1 LSKAEAPILG
11 VGAVVFHNNAVLLVK
26 RKNPPNAGQWAVPGG
41 KVKFGET
48 LQAAAERELFEETGV
63 SIRAGE
69 VIYQFE
75 VIEHDAAG
83 NVQLHFVVVDLHAD
97 YLSGE
102 PQAADDVSKAQWI
115 ERGECA
121 RLEINEITRTLLKE
135 KYHFP

>member
-1 LSKAEAPILG
+1 M
-11 VGAVVFHNNAVLLVK
+11 GAVVFYKDAVLLVK
-26 RKNPPNAGQWAVPGG
+26 RNNPPNARQWAIPGG

-48 LQAAAERELFEETGV
+48 LQAAAERELLEETGV
-63 SIRAGE
+63 TIRAGE

-75 VIEHDAAG
+75 IIEHDAVG
-83 NVQLHFVVVDLHAD
+83 NVQLHFVVLDLHAD

-115 ERGECA
+115 GRDECTH
-121 RLEINEITRTLLKE
+121 LEINEITRTLLKE